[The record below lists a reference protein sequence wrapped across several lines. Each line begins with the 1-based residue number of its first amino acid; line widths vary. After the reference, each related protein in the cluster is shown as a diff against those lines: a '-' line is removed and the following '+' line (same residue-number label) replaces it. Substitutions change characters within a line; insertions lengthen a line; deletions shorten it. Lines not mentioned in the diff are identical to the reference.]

1 MKLRE
6 KILYMSFGAG
16 LVILGI
22 SFNLLFPF
30 LISTG
35 ENGGSLDYFNQTGE
49 NTISLTVGLD
59 GSGLVERILKDSS
72 DSKGSV
78 NKNSGS
84 FKGMVK

>member
-1 MKLRE
+1 MKVRD

-35 ENGGSLDYFNQTGE
+35 ENGGSLGCFNQTGE
-49 NTISLTVGLD
+49 NTISLIAGLD
-59 GSGLVERILKDSS
+59 GSGLVDRILKDSS
-72 DSKGSV
+72 YSKDQ
-78 NKNSGS
+78 
-84 FKGMVK
+84 